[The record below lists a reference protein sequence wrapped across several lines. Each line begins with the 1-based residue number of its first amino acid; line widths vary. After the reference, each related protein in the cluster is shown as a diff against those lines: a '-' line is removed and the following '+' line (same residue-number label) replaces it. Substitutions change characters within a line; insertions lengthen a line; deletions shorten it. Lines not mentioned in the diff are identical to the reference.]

1 MPLLQPSA
9 TSGRHLHN
17 GPSLN
22 AVAGLQV
29 AGGRLQVA
37 GTDSISNLSNLQSPI
52 SNPMKPLIGT
62 DLKRFLR
69 NFKREHPQTKDVVIL
84 LQSVE
89 YPANVGSVFRV
100 ADGAGVSEVI
110 LTGIT
115 PTPPHPTIEKVGRYK
130 SLKVPWRYE
139 KDPITAIDQLKADG
153 YHIIAV
159 ELTDTAVPY
168 HQYTYPQKC
177 CLVVGHEDHGIT
189 KATLAACDTAVFL
202 PMYGKGRSLNVHVA
216 LSIVLYH
223 LIHQET

>member
-1 MPLLQPSA
+1 
-9 TSGRHLHN
+9 
-17 GPSLN
+17 
-22 AVAGLQV
+22 
-29 AGGRLQVA
+29 
-37 GTDSISNLSNLQSPI
+37 
-52 SNPMKPLIGT
+52 MKPLIGT

-69 NFKREHPQTKDVVIL
+69 DFKRENPQNKEVAIL

-139 KDPITAIDQLKADG
+139 KDPLTAIDQLKADG

-223 LIHQET
+223 LIHQ